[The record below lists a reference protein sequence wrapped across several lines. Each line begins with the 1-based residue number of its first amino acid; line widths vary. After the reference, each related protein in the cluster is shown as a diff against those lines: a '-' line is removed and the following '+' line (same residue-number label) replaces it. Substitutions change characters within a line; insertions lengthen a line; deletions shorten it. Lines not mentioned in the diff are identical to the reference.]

1 MENYA
6 EAEKYFLPGKYNTDK
21 DNLICT
27 NKYLGYIY
35 SRNKKKEYEK
45 IIEMYT
51 NALHF
56 DDEDI
61 DCYIELAILNELRKP
76 EESIK
81 MYEKAIE
88 LIRNKDLKNYVFNR
102 TRSLYNIKED
112 FPKILNNYATIRL
125 RLGYLNEL
133 DKILNEALS
142 IIKTNKNEIKNF
154 KDKEE
159 KKEYYI
165 DEVFFNLFII
175 IKIIFFIQFNLI
187 VLNFIG

>member
-6 EAEKYFLPGKYNTDK
+6 EAEKYFLPGKYNTEK

-27 NKYLGYIY
+27 NKYLAYIY

-51 NALHF
+51 NALNF

-88 LIRNKDLKNYVFNR
+88 LIRGKDLKNYNFNK
-102 TRSLYNIKED
+102 TRSLYDIKEN
-112 FPKILNNYATIRL
+112 FPKILNNYSTIRL
-125 RLGYLNEL
+125 RLRHLVDLE
-133 DKILNEALS
+133 KILNEALN
-142 IIKTNKNEIKNF
+142 IIKKGKNDIKKY
-154 KDKEE
+154 KDIEE
-159 KKEYYI
+159 KKEFF
-165 DEVFFNLFII
+165 DEEVIKI
-175 IKIIFFIQFNLI
+175 IKIIVYN
-187 VLNFIG
+187 IG

>member
-6 EAEKYFLPGKYNTDK
+6 EAEKYFLPGKYNTEK
-21 DNLICT
+21 DNIICT

-45 IIEMYT
+45 ITEMYT
-51 NALHF
+51 NALNF

-81 MYEKAIE
+81 MYEKAIG
-88 LIRNKDLKNYVFNR
+88 LIRKIDLKNYNFNR
-102 TRSLYNIKED
+102 TRNLYDIKEN

-125 RLGYLNEL
+125 RLGHLNDLE
-133 DKILNEALS
+133 KILNEAMS
-142 IIKTNKNEIKNF
+142 IIKKCKSEIKKF
-154 KDKEE
+154 KDNEE
-159 KKEYYI
+159 KKEI
-165 DEVFFNLFII
+165 FIEEVIY
-175 IKIIFFIQFNLI
+175 
-187 VLNFIG
+187 

>member
-6 EAEKYFLPGKYNTDK
+6 EAEKYFLPGKYNIDK
-21 DNLICT
+21 DNFICT
-27 NKYLGYIY
+27 TKYLGYIY

-51 NALHF
+51 NALNF

-81 MYEKAIE
+81 LYEKAIE
-88 LIRNKDLKNYVFNR
+88 LIKKKDLKNYVFNR
-102 TRSLYNIKED
+102 TRSLYDIKED

-125 RLGYLNEL
+125 RLGYLNGLER
-133 DKILNEALS
+133 ILNEALS
-142 IIKTNKNEIKNF
+142 IIKNNKNDIKNF
-154 KDKEE
+154 KDNEE
-159 KKEYYI
+159 KKDYFIE
-165 DEVFFNLFII
+165 EVFFF
-175 IKIIFFIQFNLI
+175 K
-187 VLNFIG
+187 